1 MGWYL
6 NGNLNKCFRTLGL
19 FEFHLKSSRH
29 LWLPLTVTSLTP
41 NWVPQIGHYF
51 ISLNISRLCT
61 QIHKSSGKWPRN
73 GNFTNQDWKYREAA
87 VLAYGSIMEGPTSEK
102 MLDFV
107 VGSDILVGLLCL
119 LACFLLMERKSGS
132 HVNMEP
138 QYPECP

>member
-1 MGWYL
+1 MAATHCDFP
-6 NGNLNKCFRTLGL
+6 NTQLG
-19 FEFHLKSSRH
+19 
-29 LWLPLTVTSLTP
+29 T
-41 NWVPQIGHYF
+41 QIGHYF

-102 MLDFV
+102 MLDFA

-138 QYPECP
+138 IYSECP